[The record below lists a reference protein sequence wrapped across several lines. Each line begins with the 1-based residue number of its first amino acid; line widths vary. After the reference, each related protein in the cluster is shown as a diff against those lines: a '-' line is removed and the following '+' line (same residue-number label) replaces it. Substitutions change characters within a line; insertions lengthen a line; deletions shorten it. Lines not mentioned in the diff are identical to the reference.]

1 MIIFPRRAPK
11 LRNGF
16 RVILEDGTPEKI
28 LQWKSNGFKIAVDDV
43 AASDDDDEMT
53 REESTLGD
61 ELPAIP
67 SKRMKTN

>member
-1 MIIFPRRAPK
+1 MIIFPRRAPELYK
-11 LRNGF
+11 GF
-16 RVILEDGTPEKI
+16 RVILDDGTPEKI

-43 AASDDDDEMT
+43 AASDDDEMT